1 MSTESQEM
9 YPKKGARTLIAML
22 YKMDAEEKK
31 KEQQPEVNSGPAPLP
46 SEVNPPITR
55 ADFKGDE

>member
-31 KEQQPEVNSGPAPLP
+31 REQQPEVDSGPAPLP
-46 SEVNPPITR
+46 SEVDPPITR
-55 ADFKGDE
+55 DDFQQ

>member
-1 MSTESQEM
+1 MKEKE
-9 YPKKGARTLIAML
+9 
-22 YKMDAEEKK
+22 DAEKYSLVPVE
-31 KEQQPEVNSGPAPLP
+31 SGPAPLP